1 MAIVLPFRGIRYNT
15 DRAGDMV
22 QLVAPPYDVVDG
34 EKRDS
39 LVSRNHY
46 NIFSL
51 ELSKPD
57 FSETHKVDKYTCA
70 KERFEGWLSEEILEQ
85 KDKPAIYPYDI
96 SFSTPGGGSCRKG
109 FVALIRIEDRES
121 RIVRPHERTFDKMTE
136 DRFRLLQATEAQFSQ
151 VFILYRHS
159 PDAARI
165 LAESEREELYTVKD
179 EAGNTHRLW
188 KITDVDRLKS
198 LHECLLET
206 VLYIADGHHRYTTA
220 IKYRN
225 EMQKVYG
232 KDPSRPYNYM
242 MVYLVDAEDPGLVI
256 LPVHRVVNLPEALD
270 PELIKATASQV
281 FEVETISHIQN
292 LAPEQLCTNLIQ
304 RLDEKPQRR
313 GVGVV
318 FGKGKTAQIWWQK
331 TTDQNKLSSHLH
343 PVLSE
348 LDVVLLEEAI
358 IKGVFKINPQSLEAG
373 KTIKFTIDAPDAVEA
388 LDENDVLF
396 ILRPTPVNQ
405 VLDVADTG
413 LIMPHKSTY
422 FFPKILT
429 GLVINSVDKNRSVW
443 ISGSLAKKKPQ
454 TLPAARV
461 S

>member
-1 MAIVLPFRGIRYNT
+1 MAIVLPFRGIRYNA
-15 DRAGDMV
+15 DHAGDIV
-22 QLVAPPYDVVDG
+22 QLVAPPYDVVDD

-57 FSETHKVDKYTCA
+57 FSGTHKIDKYTCA
-70 KERFEGWLSEEILEQ
+70 KKKFEGWLSKKILEQ

-96 SFSTPGGGSCRKG
+96 SFSTPGKNSCRKG
-109 FVALIRIEDRES
+109 FVALIRVEDWES
-121 RIVRPHERTFDKMTE
+121 RIVRPHERTFDRVTE
-136 DRFRLLQATEAQFSQ
+136 DRFHLLQATEAQFSQ

-165 LAESEREELYTVKD
+165 LAESERKELYTVKD

-188 KITDVDRLKS
+188 KITDVDRLKF

-232 KDPSRPYNYM
+232 KDPSKPYNYL
-242 MVYLVDAEDPGLVI
+242 MVYLVDSEDPGLII
-256 LPVHRVVNLPEALD
+256 LPVHRVVTMPEALD
-270 PELIKATASQV
+270 LELIEATASQV
-281 FEVETISHIQN
+281 FDVEQISHTKD
-292 LAPEQLCTNLIQ
+292 LKPEQLCTNLIQ
-304 RLDEKPQRR
+304 CLDEKRQRR

-318 FGKGKTAQIWWQK
+318 FGKRKTAQVWWQK
-331 TTDQNKLSSHLH
+331 ATDQNRLLSHLH
-343 PVLSE
+343 PALSE
-348 LDVVLLEEAI
+348 LDVILLEEAI

-373 KTIKFTIDAPDAVEA
+373 KTIKFTIDTPGAVKA

-422 FFPKILT
+422 FTPKILT
-429 GLVINSVDKNRSVW
+429 GMVINSVDKNKSVW
-443 ISGSLAKKKPQ
+443 TIS
-454 TLPAARV
+454 
-461 S
+461 

>member
-1 MAIVLPFRGIRYNT
+1 MAIVLPFRGIRYNA
-15 DRAGDMV
+15 DHAGDIV
-22 QLVAPPYDVVDG
+22 QLVAPPYDVVDD

-57 FSETHKVDKYTCA
+57 FSGTHKVDKYTCA
-70 KERFEGWLSEEILEQ
+70 KKKFEGWLSKKILEQ

-96 SFSTPGGGSCRKG
+96 SFSTPGKNSCRKG
-109 FVALIRIEDRES
+109 FVALIRVEDWES
-121 RIVRPHERTFDKMTE
+121 RIVRPHERTFDRVTE
-136 DRFRLLQATEAQFSQ
+136 DRFHLLQATEAQFSQ

-165 LAESEREELYTVKD
+165 LAESERKELYTVKD

-225 EMQKVYG
+225 EMQKAYG
-232 KDPSRPYNYM
+232 KDPSKPYNYL
-242 MVYLVDAEDPGLVI
+242 MVYLVDAEDPGLVVF
-256 LPVHRVVNLPEALD
+256 PVHRVVTLPEALD
-270 PELIKATASQV
+270 LELIEATASQV
-281 FEVETISHIQN
+281 FDVEQISHTKD
-292 LAPEQLCTNLIQ
+292 LKPEQLCTNLIQ
-304 RLDEKPQRR
+304 CLDEKPQRR
-313 GVGVV
+313 GIGVI

-331 TTDQNKLSSHLH
+331 TTDQNKLLSHLH
-343 PVLSE
+343 PALSE
-348 LDVVLLEEAI
+348 LDVILLEEAI
-358 IKGVFKINPQSLEAG
+358 IKGIFKINPQSLEAG
-373 KTIKFTIDAPDAVEA
+373 KTIKFTIDAPGAVKA

-422 FFPKILT
+422 FTPKILT
-429 GLVINSVDKNRSVW
+429 GMVINSVDKNKSVW
-443 ISGSLAKKKPQ
+443 TIS
-454 TLPAARV
+454 
-461 S
+461 

>member
-15 DRAGDMV
+15 DRAGDMA
-22 QLVAPPYDVVDG
+22 QLVAPPYDVVDDK
-34 EKRDS
+34 KRDS
-39 LVSRNHY
+39 LVSKNHY

-70 KERFEGWLSEEILEQ
+70 KKKFESWLSEKILEQ
-85 KDKPAIYPYDI
+85 KDRHAIYPYDI
-96 SFSTPGGGSCRKG
+96 SFSTPGGNSCRKG
-109 FVALIRIEDRES
+109 FVALIRIEDWES
-121 RIVRPHERTFDKMTE
+121 RVVRPHERTFDRVTE
-136 DRFRLLQATEAQFSQ
+136 DRFHLLQTTEAQFSQ

-165 LAESEREELYTVKD
+165 LAESERKELYTVKD

-225 EMQKVYG
+225 EMQKAYG
-232 KDPSRPYNYM
+232 KDPSKPYNYL
-242 MVYLVDAEDPGLVI
+242 MVYLVDAEDPGIVVF
-256 LPVHRVVNLPEALD
+256 PVHRVVTLPEALD
-270 PELIKATASQV
+270 LELIEATASQV
-281 FEVETISHIQN
+281 FDVEQISN
-292 LAPEQLCTNLIQ
+292 TKDLKPEQLCTNLIQ
-304 RLDEKPQRR
+304 CLDEKPQRR
-313 GVGVV
+313 GIGVI

-331 TTDQNKLSSHLH
+331 TTDQNKLLSHLH
-343 PVLSE
+343 PALSE
-348 LDVVLLEEAI
+348 LDVILLEEAI
-358 IKGVFKINPQSLEAG
+358 IKGIFKINPQNLEAG
-373 KTIKFTIDAPDAVEA
+373 KTIKFTIDGPGAVKA
-388 LDENDVLF
+388 LDEKDVLF

-405 VLDVADTG
+405 VLDVADAG

-422 FFPKILT
+422 FTPKILT
-429 GLVINSVDKNRSVW
+429 GLVINSLDKNKSVW
-443 ISGSLAKKKPQ
+443 TPGP
-454 TLPAARV
+454 
-461 S
+461 

>member
-15 DRAGDMV
+15 DQAGDMA
-22 QLVAPPYDVVDG
+22 QLVAPPYDIVDD

-39 LVSRNHY
+39 LVSKNHY

-57 FSETHKVDKYTCA
+57 FSGTHKVDKYTCA
-70 KERFEGWLSEEILEQ
+70 KKKLKSWLSKKILEQ
-85 KDKPAIYPYDI
+85 KDRHAIYPYDI
-96 SFSTPGGGSCRKG
+96 SFSTPGGNSCRKG
-109 FVALIRIEDRES
+109 FVALIRIEDWES
-121 RIVRPHERTFDKMTE
+121 RVVRPHERTFDRVTE
-136 DRFRLLQATEAQFSQ
+136 DRFHLLQATEAQFSQ

-159 PDAARI
+159 PDAAGI
-165 LAESEREELYTVKD
+165 LAESERKKLYTVKD

-232 KDPSRPYNYM
+232 KDPSKPYNYL
-242 MVYLVDAEDPGLVI
+242 MVYLVDAEDPGLVVF
-256 LPVHRVVNLPEALD
+256 PVHRVVTLPEALD
-270 PELIKATASQV
+270 LELIEATASQI
-281 FEVETISHIQN
+281 FDVEQISHTKD
-292 LAPEQLCTNLIQ
+292 LEPEQLCINLIQ
-304 RLDEKPQRR
+304 CLDEKPQRR
-313 GVGVV
+313 GIGVI

-331 TTDQNKLSSHLH
+331 TTDQNKLLSHLH
-343 PVLSE
+343 PALSE
-348 LDVVLLEEAI
+348 LDVILLEEAI

-373 KTIKFTIDAPDAVEA
+373 KTIKFTIDAPDAVKA

-422 FFPKILT
+422 FTPKILT
-429 GLVINSVDKNRSVW
+429 GLVINSLDKNKSVW
-443 ISGSLAKKKPQ
+443 TPGP
-454 TLPAARV
+454 
-461 S
+461 

>member
-1 MAIVLPFRGIRYNT
+1 MAIVLPFRGIRYNA
-15 DRAGDMV
+15 DHAGDIV
-22 QLVAPPYDVVDG
+22 QLVAPPYDVVDD

-57 FSETHKVDKYTCA
+57 FSGTHKVDKYTCA
-70 KERFEGWLSEEILEQ
+70 KKKFEGWLSKKILEQ

-96 SFSTPGGGSCRKG
+96 SFSTPGKNLCRKG
-109 FVALIRIEDRES
+109 FVALLRVEDWES
-121 RIVRPHERTFDKMTE
+121 RIVRPHERTFDRVTE
-136 DRFRLLQATEAQFSQ
+136 DRFHLLQATEAQFSQ

-165 LAESEREELYTVKD
+165 LAESERKELYTVKD

-232 KDPSRPYNYM
+232 KDPSKPYNYL
-242 MVYLVDAEDPGLVI
+242 MVYLVDSEDPGLII
-256 LPVHRVVNLPEALD
+256 LPVHRVVTMPEALD
-270 PELIKATASQV
+270 LELIEATASQV
-281 FEVETISHIQN
+281 FDVETISN
-292 LAPEQLCTNLIQ
+292 TKDLKPEQLCTNLIQ
-304 RLDEKPQRR
+304 CLDEKPQRQ
-313 GVGVV
+313 GIGVV
-318 FGKGKTAQIWWQK
+318 FGKRKTAQIWWQK
-331 TTDQNKLSSHLH
+331 ATDQNRLLSHLH
-343 PVLSE
+343 PALSE
-348 LDVVLLEEAI
+348 LDVMLLEEAI

-373 KTIKFTIDAPDAVEA
+373 KTIKFTIDAPGAVKA
-388 LDENDVLF
+388 LDENDVFF

-422 FFPKILT
+422 FTPKILT
-429 GLVINSVDKNRSVW
+429 GLVINSVDKNKSVW
-443 ISGSLAKKKPQ
+443 LVK
-454 TLPAARV
+454 
-461 S
+461 

>member
-15 DRAGDMV
+15 DRAGDMA
-22 QLVAPPYDVVDG
+22 QLVAPPYDVVDD

-57 FSETHKVDKYTCA
+57 FSGTHKVDKYTCA
-70 KERFEGWLSEEILEQ
+70 KKKFEGWLSKKILEQ
-85 KDKPAIYPYDI
+85 KDEPAIYPYDI
-96 SFSTPGGGSCRKG
+96 SFSTPGRNSCRKG
-109 FVALIRIEDRES
+109 FVALIRIEDWES
-121 RIVRPHERTFDKMTE
+121 RIVRPHERTFDRVTE
-136 DRFRLLQATEAQFSQ
+136 DRFHLLQATEAQFSQ

-165 LAESEREELYTVKD
+165 LAESERKELYTVKD

-232 KDPSRPYNYM
+232 KDPSKPYNYL
-242 MVYLVDAEDPGLVI
+242 MVYLVDSEDPGLVV
-256 LPVHRVVNLPEALD
+256 LPVHRVVTLPEALNL
-270 PELIKATASQV
+270 ELIEATASQV
-281 FEVETISHIQN
+281 FDVETISN
-292 LAPEQLCTNLIQ
+292 TKDLKPGQLCTNLIQ
-304 RLDEKPQRR
+304 CLDKKPQRR
-313 GVGVV
+313 GIGVV
-318 FGKGKTAQIWWQK
+318 FGKRKTAQIWWQK
-331 TTDQNKLSSHLH
+331 ATDQNRLLSHLH
-343 PVLSE
+343 PALSE
-348 LDVVLLEEAI
+348 LDVILLEEAI

-373 KTIKFTIDAPDAVEA
+373 KTIKFTIDAPGAVKA

-422 FFPKILT
+422 FTPKILT
-429 GLVINSVDKNRSVW
+429 GLVINSVDKNKSVW
-443 ISGSLAKKKPQ
+443 LVK
-454 TLPAARV
+454 
-461 S
+461 

>member
-1 MAIVLPFRGIRYNT
+1 MAIVLPFRGIRYNA
-15 DRAGDMV
+15 DQAGDMV
-22 QLVAPPYDVVDG
+22 QLVAPPYDVVDD

-51 ELSKPD
+51 ELSKPN
-57 FSETHKVDKYTCA
+57 FSGTHKVDKYTCA
-70 KERFEGWLSEEILEQ
+70 KKKFEGWLSKKILEQ
-85 KDKPAIYPYDI
+85 KDESAIYPYDI
-96 SFSTPGGGSCRKG
+96 SFSTPGRNLCRKG
-109 FVALIRIEDRES
+109 FVALIRIEDWES
-121 RIVRPHERTFDKMTE
+121 RIVRPHERTFDRVTE
-136 DRFRLLQATEAQFSQ
+136 DRFHLLQATEAQFSQ

-165 LAESEREELYTVKD
+165 LAESERKELYTVKD

-225 EMQKVYG
+225 EMEKVYG
-232 KDPSRPYNYM
+232 KDPSKPYNYL
-242 MVYLVDAEDPGLVI
+242 MVYLVDSEDPGLVV
-256 LPVHRVVNLPEALD
+256 LPVHRVVTLPEALD
-270 PELIKATASQV
+270 LELIEATASQV
-281 FEVETISHIQN
+281 FDVEQISHTKD
-292 LAPEQLCTNLIQ
+292 LKPEQLCTNLIQ
-304 RLDEKPQRR
+304 CLDEKPQRR
-313 GVGVV
+313 GIGVV
-318 FGKGKTAQIWWQK
+318 FGKRKTAQVWWQK
-331 TTDQNKLSSHLH
+331 AIDQNRLLSHLH

-348 LDVVLLEEAI
+348 LDVILLEEAV

-373 KTIKFTIDAPDAVEA
+373 KTIKFTIDAPGAVKA

-396 ILRPTPVNQ
+396 ILRPTSVNQ

-422 FFPKILT
+422 FTPKILT
-429 GLVINSVDKNRSVW
+429 GLVINSVDKNKSVW
-443 ISGSLAKKKPQ
+443 TIS
-454 TLPAARV
+454 
-461 S
+461 

>member
-15 DRAGDMV
+15 DQAGDMA
-22 QLVAPPYDVVDG
+22 QLVAPPYDVVDD

-39 LVSRNHY
+39 LVSRNHH

-57 FSETHKVDKYTCA
+57 VSGIHKVDKYTCA
-70 KERFEGWLSEEILEQ
+70 KKKFEGWLSQKILEQ
-85 KDKPAIYPYDI
+85 KDGPAIYPYDI
-96 SFSTPGGGSCRKG
+96 SFSTPSGNSCRKG
-109 FVALIRIEDRES
+109 FVALVRVEDWES
-121 RIVRPHERTFDKMTE
+121 RIVRPHERTFDRVTE
-136 DRFRLLQATEAQFSQ
+136 DRFHLLQATEAQFSQ

-165 LAESEREELYTVKD
+165 LAESEKKELYTVKD

-188 KITDVDRLKS
+188 KITDVNRLKS

-232 KDPSRPYNYM
+232 KDPSKPYNYL
-242 MVYLVDAEDPGLVI
+242 MVYLVDSEDPGLVVF
-256 LPVHRVVNLPEALD
+256 PVHRVVTPPEALD
-270 PELIKATASQV
+270 LELIEATASQV
-281 FEVETISHIQN
+281 FDVEQISRMKD
-292 LAPEQLCTNLIQ
+292 LEPEQLCTNLIQ
-304 RLDEKPQRR
+304 CLDKKPQRR
-313 GVGVV
+313 GIGVI
-318 FGKGKTAQIWWQK
+318 FGKRKTAQIWWQK
-331 TTDQNKLSSHLH
+331 ATDQNRLLSHLH
-343 PVLSE
+343 PALSE
-348 LDVVLLEEAI
+348 LDVMLLEEAV
-358 IKGVFKINPQSLEAG
+358 IKGIFKINPQSLEAG
-373 KTIKFTIDAPDAVEA
+373 KTIKFTIDAPGAVKA

-422 FFPKILT
+422 FTPKILT
-429 GLVINSVDKNRSVW
+429 GLVINSVDKNKSVW
-443 ISGSLAKKKPQ
+443 TPGP
-454 TLPAARV
+454 
-461 S
+461 

>member
-22 QLVAPPYDVVDG
+22 QLIAPPYDVVDD

-39 LVSRNHY
+39 LVSRNRY

-57 FSETHKVDKYTCA
+57 FSETYKVDKYTCA
-70 KERFEGWLSEEILEQ
+70 KEKFESWLSEKILEQ

-96 SFSTPGGGSCRKG
+96 SFSTPGGSSCRKG
-109 FVALIRIEDRES
+109 FVALIRIEDWES

-165 LAESEREELYTVKD
+165 LAESERKELYTVKD

-198 LHECLLET
+198 LHECLLEA

-232 KDPSRPYNYM
+232 KDPSMPYNYL

-256 LPVHRVVNLPEALD
+256 LPVHRVVTLPETSDLKHIA
-270 PELIKATASQV
+270 AMASQV

-304 RLDEKPQRR
+304 CLDERPQRR
-313 GVGVV
+313 GIGVV

-331 TTDQNKLSSHLH
+331 TTDQNKLLLHLH
-343 PVLSE
+343 PALSE
-348 LDVVLLEEAI
+348 LDVILLEEAI

-373 KTIKFTIDAPDAVEA
+373 KTIKFTIDAPGAVEA

-422 FFPKILT
+422 FSPKILT

-443 ISGSLAKKKPQ
+443 SLAKKKLQ